1 MHLFFT
7 RSTHVCCLVAL
18 LSWSGCR
25 RSSTEV
31 PTTSPD
37 TNRGELV
44 GDARDTPVGPVTFK
58 IHDGDE
64 LLTFDIEEVREGTTL
79 EAVMRR
85 IDQIPVTIGGSGANA
100 FVDKIGE
107 TATSG
112 SEGWTYTVDGEFA
125 MKGVGQ
131 ITLSPPT
138 TVEWK
143 FGSMRRESDEG
154 NEKEE

>member
-1 MHLFFT
+1 MDLFFA
-7 RSTHVCCLVAL
+7 RSTHVCCLLAL

-25 RSSTEV
+25 QSSTEV
-31 PTTSPD
+31 PTNSPD
-37 TNRGELV
+37 VDREESVAGAT
-44 GDARDTPVGPVTFK
+44 DAPVGPVTFK
-58 IHDGDE
+58 IHDGNE
-64 LLTFDIEEVREGTTL
+64 LVTFDIEEVREGTTL

-85 IDQIPVTIGGSGANA
+85 IDQIPVTIGGSGATA

-138 TVEWK
+138 TVEWT
-143 FGSMRRESDEG
+143 FGSMRQEADNATKEDE
-154 NEKEE
+154 

>member
-1 MHLFFT
+1 MNLSFVRTIHP
-7 RSTHVCCLVAL
+7 CCLLAL

-31 PTTSPD
+31 PTESLDADREELALDAPD
-37 TNRGELV
+37 V
-44 GDARDTPVGPVTFK
+44 PVGPVTFK
-58 IHDGDE
+58 IHAGDD
-64 LLTFDIEEVREGTTL
+64 LVTFDIEEVRAGTTL

-85 IDQIPVTIGGSGANA
+85 IDQIPITIGGSGSTA
-100 FVDKIGE
+100 FVDKIGG

-131 ITLSPPT
+131 TTLSPPT
-138 TVEWK
+138 TVEWT
-143 FGSMRRESDEG
+143 FGSMRQG
-154 NEKEE
+154 AGGKEE